1 MSKFNLP
8 TTRPE
13 IMYDTTFLYVIESRN
28 SFLISD
34 LWFKVKLS
42 IYVKLKVIFDYN
54 LMQFDYNHRPYNF
67 AMQIRLGSLNVT
79 YCVFQG
85 R

>member
-1 MSKFNLP
+1 MSKFKIS

-13 IMYDTTFLYVIESRN
+13 IMYYTTFLYVIESRN

-42 IYVKLKVIFDYN
+42 IYVKLKVIFD
-54 LMQFDYNHRPYNF
+54 
-67 AMQIRLGSLNVT
+67 
-79 YCVFQG
+79 
-85 R
+85 